1 MFSYEHL
8 ASFCATVEEQ
18 SYSKAA
24 RKLKKDRTTIREQIK
39 ALEDSYAI
47 ELFCIEGKKAVV
59 TTAGEAIYRQAKL
72 LVKNS
77 ERLNTRLLKSYLD
90 PITYLDIFHDSLVP
104 ISMITSVDAFL
115 AEHFP
120 YVKVNWLHR
129 ARDEALHNV
138 SSGTNQVAILQYRM
152 VNDSDYP
159 LGYINLIHDK
169 VNVYCGKHHTL
180 ANMEMVTAA
189 DLQLEKQYVSENLLQ
204 TMPELF
210 NVSPDLRVVSNNDI
224 LLALLEKDGWAV
236 ISDSLAKPMIESG
249 NLVRIQLEELTTS
262 LTLGISFFYPE
273 SRKQTE
279 ELSAL
284 CAFLVD
290 YAKKHFS

>member
-24 RKLKKDRTTIREQIK
+24 RKLGKDRTTIREQIK

-47 ELFCIEGKKAVV
+47 ALFDIQGKKAVV
-59 TTAGEAIYRQAKL
+59 TAAGDAVYKQAKL
-72 LVKNS
+72 LVRNS
-77 ERLNTRLLKSYLD
+77 DRLNTRLMNSYLE
-90 PITYLDIFHDSLVP
+90 PITYLDVYHDSLVP
-104 ISMITSVDAFL
+104 ISMITCIDAFL
-115 AEHFP
+115 SEHFP

-129 ARDEALHNV
+129 AREEALQNV
-138 SSGTNQVAILQYRM
+138 STGTNQIAILQYRL

-159 LGYINLIHDK
+159 LGYINLVHDK
-169 VNVYCGKHHTL
+169 VNVYCAKHHPL
-180 ANMEMVTAA
+180 AKMKAVTAA

-224 LLALLEKDGWAV
+224 LLALLAEDGWAL
-236 ISDSLAKPMIESG
+236 ISEGLARPMVDAG
-249 NLVRIQLEELTTS
+249 VLVRVSVEEITTS
-262 LTLGISFFYPE
+262 LSVGISFFYPE

-279 ELSAL
+279 ELNAL
-284 CAFLVD
+284 SAFLID
-290 YAKKHFS
+290 YAKNQFT